1 MYDIKSKELK
11 TDDVPKVMKGL
22 YLNTTKKF
30 YIEKQAEA
38 VEFKTKM
45 DSEIKLYNR
54 EKRKI
59 MEQEKL
65 NQEEID
71 KFKRMAASQN
81 VKPTIDPTV
90 RTPREME
97 FADKYR
103 TSIDPGLNTA
113 LTNVYSTLSKAK
125 KKAIDS
131 GIEIM

>member
-1 MYDIKSKELK
+1 
-11 TDDVPKVMKGL
+11 
-22 YLNTTKKF
+22 
-30 YIEKQAEA
+30 
-38 VEFKTKM
+38 
-45 DSEIKLYNR
+45 
-54 EKRKI
+54 

-97 FADKYR
+97 FADKYVK
-103 TSIDPGLNTA
+103 SVDPGLNA
-113 LTNVYSTLSKAK
+113 SLTDVYSTLSKAK

>member
-1 MYDIKSKELK
+1 MDREVK
-11 TDDVPKVMKGL
+11 L
-22 YLNTTKKF
+22 YTKK
-30 YIEKQAEA
+30 
-38 VEFKTKM
+38 KM
-45 DSEIKLYNR
+45 EDDY
-54 EKRKI
+54 I
-59 MEQEKL
+59 MEKEKL

-103 TSIDPGLNTA
+103 TPLDPSLNSA
-113 LTNVYSTLSKAK
+113 LINVYSTLSKAK

-131 GIEIM
+131 GIEIL